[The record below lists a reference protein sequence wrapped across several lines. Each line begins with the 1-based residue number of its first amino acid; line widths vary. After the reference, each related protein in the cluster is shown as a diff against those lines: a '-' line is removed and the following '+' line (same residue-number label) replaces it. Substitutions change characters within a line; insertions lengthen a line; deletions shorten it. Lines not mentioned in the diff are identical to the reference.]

1 MKLSE
6 VTDFNCLSIEE
17 YTKIVYGDYIPNIEG
32 VDAIILLGGAKLW
45 CLDRASVCSK
55 IAKELKVKYILPTG
69 GVICENNLTEAEY
82 LRELLIKDGIDKD
95 KIILENKATT
105 TKENMTYTNEILKN
119 LNDVKKVL
127 IVTSH
132 FHLRRSLELAKSYLD
147 KKYKIE
153 GYPGQVV
160 EGNKENWY
168 KSDYYTKRVHQ
179 EAIFLKS
186 HIEKGYIPD
195 IEF

>member
-6 VTDFNCLSIEE
+6 VKNFESLSIEE
-17 YTKIVYGDYIPNIEG
+17 YTKIVYGEYTPDIDNI
-32 VDAIILLGGAKLW
+32 DAIILLGGAKLW
-45 CLDRASVCSK
+45 CLDRASICSK
-55 IAKELKVKYILPTG
+55 LAKERNVKYILPTG
-69 GVICENNLTEAEY
+69 GVICENNLTEAEF
-82 LRELLIKDGIDKD
+82 LKELLIKEGVDQD
-95 KIILENKATT
+95 KIILENKATS
-105 TKENMTYTNEILKN
+105 TKENMIYTNEILKN
-119 LNDVKKVL
+119 LKDVKKVL

-186 HIEKGYIPD
+186 HIEKGYISD